1 MAGSD
6 AVSCAMLV
14 RICAQTRTSRFLKET
29 PVDSFTLY
37 RRACTQGRS
46 LNRRLDSLRPF
57 LSLQESLPALLACLR
72 AIVPMRLWM
81 VGRLAGNAWTV
92 IQADDLQGK
101 VRPGDSFPWPDTLCV
116 RVLEHYGCC
125 FAEDAAADPILAAA
139 PARTAMKVGAYI
151 GYPMLSW
158 RGELLGTVCAID
170 PAPQPPFSAQ
180 QRLVVEKISRT
191 ISTLV
196 AHSFKLDESRIEQ
209 RARAP
214 VNLDHQ
220 TGLPNL
226 AGWQI
231 LLEEEEMALR
241 LEDEDA
247 MVAVVDIAMPGFST
261 GEAASVDWDEALMRH
276 GHLLKT
282 HVRGRDAVARTGL
295 NRFSLLLRS
304 LGAEQGHAAVDKIR
318 QALHENGANAALG
331 YAMRRA
337 SGTLAEAARIAD
349 IRMYNDRLAMKG
361 QRAV

>member
-1 MAGSD
+1 VRGVGADLRSD
-6 AVSCAMLV
+6 ADQQNFEGDAVDP
-14 RICAQTRTSRFLKET
+14 SRLH
-29 PVDSFTLY
+29 
-37 RRACTQGRS
+37 RHACTQGIS
-46 LNRRLDSLRPF
+46 LNPRLDSLRPF

-72 AIVPMRLWM
+72 ATVPMRLWM

-92 IQADDLQGK
+92 IQADDLQARVK
-101 VRPGDSFPWPDTLCV
+101 PGDSFPWPDTLCV

-125 FAEDAAADPILAAA
+125 FAEDTAADPILAAA
-139 PARTAMKVGAYI
+139 PARTAMKIGAYI
-151 GYPMLSW
+151 GYPVLSW

-170 PAPQPPFSAQ
+170 PAPQPPFSEQ
-180 QRLVVEKISRT
+180 QRQVVEKISRT

-196 AHSFKLDESRIEQ
+196 AHSFKLDESRRSEQ
-209 RARAP
+209 RARTP

-241 LEDEDA
+241 LDDEDA
-247 MVAVVDIAMPGFST
+247 MVAVVDIAMHGGSARETAP
-261 GEAASVDWDEALMRH
+261 VDWDEALMRH

-295 NRFSLLLRS
+295 NRFSLLLRG
-304 LGAEQGHAAVDKIR
+304 LGAEQGRAAVDKIR
-318 QALHENGANAALG
+318 QALQESGANAALG
-331 YAMRRA
+331 YAMRRG
-337 SGTLAEAARIAD
+337 SGSLAEAARIAD

-361 QRAV
+361 QGAV